1 MTDDQTLPPD
11 YNALI
16 AERRGKLAALRGQ
29 GVAFPND
36 FARRDYARDLQDAY
50 EDAERWTGEALEA

>member
-1 MTDDQTLPPD
+1 MTEDTIQPIDENKLV
-11 YNALI
+11 

-36 FARRDYARDLQDAY
+36 FRRGDYAGDL
-50 EDAERWTGEALEA
+50 

>member
-1 MTDDQTLPPD
+1 MTDEQTLPHD
-11 YNALI
+11 ENALI

-36 FARRDYARDLQDAY
+36 CVRKVYARDLQDEY
-50 EDAERWTGEALEA
+50 EVADRWN